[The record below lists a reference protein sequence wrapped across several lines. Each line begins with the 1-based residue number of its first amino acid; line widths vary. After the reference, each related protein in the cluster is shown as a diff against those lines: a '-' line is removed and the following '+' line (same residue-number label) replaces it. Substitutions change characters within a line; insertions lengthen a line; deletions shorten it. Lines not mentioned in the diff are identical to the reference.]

1 MNTAQSPNQNPNQ
14 TPSQNDYIR
23 WFRHIAPYINTHR
36 GKTFV
41 IMFGGEA
48 VSHENFSD
56 LIYDIALLHSLGIK
70 LVLVHGA
77 RKQIDNNLAN
87 CGIDTP
93 FYQGLRVTPKSAL
106 PYILNAVGSIR
117 LQIEAHFS
125 MGLAN
130 SPMYGSSIQVVSG
143 NFVNARPYGVRDG
156 VDYQFTGEVRS
167 IDVTAISHNLQNHHI
182 VLLGSMGYSPT
193 GEVFNLFA
201 EDVALQTA
209 IQLKAD
215 KLIFL
220 GEKSGVEQGELI
232 REMTDK
238 QAKTLIAEL
247 DDSQIENKRFLQS
260 AIYACQNGV
269 LRTHILSYGKN
280 GALLGELF
288 SYDGSGTLISKSA
301 YDEIRPAT
309 IDDIGGLIKLL
320 EPLEQQGILV
330 HRSKQRLESEID
342 LFSIIE
348 RDGMVI
354 GCGALY
360 PLPSETGEIYQA
372 EIACIAI
379 HQNYRSGSR
388 GADLIAFLQ
397 KQAEQQ
403 GIVELFVLTTRTA
416 HWFIELG
423 FQEVAI
429 ETLPKSRLEKYD
441 YQRKSKVLL
450 KTLTKKTSC

>member
-1 MNTAQSPNQNPNQ
+1 MTDQKNFTQPNSQ
-14 TPSQNDYIR
+14 TDYIR

-48 VSHENFSD
+48 VSHDNFSD
-56 LIYDIALLHSLGIK
+56 LIYDIALLHSLGIR

-77 RKQIDNNLAN
+77 RKQIDENLAN
-87 CGIDTP
+87 CGIETP

-106 PYILNAVGSIR
+106 PYVLNAVGSIR

-143 NFVNARPYGVRDG
+143 NFVNARPYGVRNG

-167 IDVTAISHNLQNHHI
+167 IDVNAISHNLHNHHI

-220 GEKSGVEQGELI
+220 GKKSGVEQGELI

-238 QAKTLIAEL
+238 QAKILL
-247 DDSQIENKRFLQS
+247 DSLNDSEHESKRFLQS

-269 LRTHILSYGKN
+269 SRTHILSYIKN
-280 GALLGELF
+280 GALLGEIF

-320 EPLEQQGILV
+320 QPLEEQGILV
-330 HRSKQRLESEID
+330 PRSKQRLESEID

-360 PLPSETGEIYQA
+360 PLPSETGDIYQA

-379 HQNYRSGSR
+379 HPSYRSGSR

-397 KQAEQQ
+397 KQAQSQ
-403 GIVELFVLTTRTA
+403 GISELFALTTRTA
-416 HWFIELG
+416 HWFMELG
-423 FQEVAI
+423 FDEVAI
-429 ETLPKSRLEKYD
+429 ERLPPSRLQKYD
-441 YQRKSKVLL
+441 HERKSKVLL
-450 KTLTKKTSC
+450 KVLVKTS

>member
-1 MNTAQSPNQNPNQ
+1 MKIAQNSANNQRQ
-14 TPSQNDYIR
+14 SEYVY
-23 WFRHIAPYINTHR
+23 WFRHVAPYINKHR

-48 VSHENFSD
+48 VHHPNFSD

-77 RKQIDNNLAN
+77 RQQIDKNLSD
-87 CGIDTP
+87 CGIKTP
-93 FYQGLRVTPKSAL
+93 FYHGLRVTPKSAL
-106 PYILNAVGSIR
+106 PHVLNAVGSIR

-130 SPMYGSSIQVVSG
+130 SPMYGSSIHVVSG

-156 VDYQFTGEVRS
+156 VDYEFTGEVRS
-167 IDVTAISHNLQNHHI
+167 IDSEAISHNLANQHI

-193 GEVFNLFA
+193 GEVFNLFT

-215 KLIFL
+215 KLILL
-220 GEKSGVEQGELI
+220 GEKLGIEQGELV

-238 QAKTLIAEL
+238 QAKALLQNLQDNEL
-247 DDSQIENKRFLQS
+247 ESKRFLQS
-260 AIYACQNGV
+260 AIYACEQGIP
-269 LRTHILSYGKN
+269 RIHILSYAKTGV
-280 GALLGELF
+280 LLEEF
-288 SYDGSGTLISKSA
+288 FTHDGSGTMISKSA

-320 EPLEQQGILV
+320 QPLETQGILIP
-330 HRSKQRLESEID
+330 RSKQRLESEID

-360 PLPSETGEIYQA
+360 PLPDDNGDIYQA
-372 EIACIAI
+372 EIACVAI
-379 HQNYRSGSR
+379 HPSYRSGSR
-388 GADLIAFLQ
+388 GADLMAFLQ
-397 KQAEQQ
+397 QQAKLK
-403 GIVELFVLTTRTA
+403 GIVELFALTTRTA
-416 HWFIELG
+416 HWFMELG
-423 FQEVAI
+423 FQEVPI
-429 ETLPKSRLEKYD
+429 ERLPTCRLQKYD
-441 YQRKSKVLL
+441 HERKSKVLL
-450 KTLTKKTSC
+450 KILSKTA

>member
-1 MNTAQSPNQNPNQ
+1 MINPQNPSTLQNQ
-14 TPSQNDYIR
+14 SEHIL
-23 WFRHIAPYINTHR
+23 WFRHVAPYINTHR

-48 VSHENFSD
+48 VNHPNFGD

-77 RKQIDNNLAN
+77 RQQIDKNLAD
-87 CGIDTP
+87 CGIQTP
-93 FYQGLRVTPKSAL
+93 FYHGLRVTPKSAL
-106 PYILNAVGSIR
+106 PHVLNAVGSIR

-130 SPMYGSSIQVVSG
+130 SPMYGSSIHVVSG

-156 VDYQFTGEVRS
+156 VDYQFTGEVRN
-167 IDVTAISHNLQNHHI
+167 IDVNAINHNLANQHI

-193 GEVFNLFA
+193 GEVFNLFT

-215 KLIFL
+215 KLILF
-220 GEKSGVEQGELI
+220 GEKSGIEQGELI

-238 QAKTLIAEL
+238 QAKDLLTTLNDNERE
-247 DDSQIENKRFLQS
+247 SQRLLKS
-260 AIYACQNGV
+260 AIYACEHGV
-269 LRTHILSYGKN
+269 PRIHILSFTKT

-288 SYDGSGTLISKSA
+288 THDGAGTMISKSA
-301 YDEIRPAT
+301 YDEIRPAS

-320 EPLEQQGILV
+320 QPLEQQGILV
-330 HRSKQRLESEID
+330 PRSKQRLESEID

-360 PLPSETGEIYQA
+360 PLPSDVGDIYQA

-379 HQNYRSGSR
+379 HPNYRSGSR

-397 KQAEQQ
+397 QQAKQQ
-403 GIVELFVLTTRTA
+403 GITELFALTTRTA
-416 HWFIELG
+416 HWFMELG
-423 FQEVAI
+423 FHEVPI
-429 ETLPKSRLEKYD
+429 ERLPMSRLQKYD
-441 YQRKSKVLL
+441 HERKSKVLL
-450 KTLTKKTSC
+450 KILSKTS

>member
-1 MNTAQSPNQNPNQ
+1 MTNPQSIPQSHTQ
-14 TPSQNDYIR
+14 SEHIV
-23 WFRHIAPYINTHR
+23 WFRHVAPYINTHR

-48 VSHENFSD
+48 VNHPNFSD

-77 RKQIDNNLAN
+77 RQQINKNLAD
-87 CGIDTP
+87 CGIETP

-106 PYILNAVGSIR
+106 PHVLNAVGSIR

-156 VDYQFTGEVRS
+156 VDYQLTGEVRN
-167 IDVTAISHNLQNHHI
+167 IDVKAISHNLANQHI

-193 GEVFNLFA
+193 GEVFNLFT

-215 KLIFL
+215 KLILL
-220 GEKSGVEQGELI
+220 GEKSGIEQGGLI

-238 QAKTLIAEL
+238 QAKDLFNSLHDNERE
-247 DDSQIENKRFLQS
+247 SKRFLKS
-260 AIYACQNGV
+260 AIYACEHGV
-269 LRTHILSYGKN
+269 PRTHILSYAKT

-288 SYDGSGTLISKSA
+288 THDGSGTLISKCA
-301 YDEIRPAT
+301 YDEIRPAS

-320 EPLEQQGILV
+320 QPLEEQGILV
-330 HRSKQRLESEID
+330 PRSKQRLESEID

-360 PLPSETGEIYQA
+360 PLPDDNGDIYQA
-372 EIACIAI
+372 EIACVAI
-379 HQNYRSGSR
+379 HPNYRSGSR

-397 KQAEQQ
+397 KQAKLQ
-403 GIVELFVLTTRTA
+403 GITELFALTTRTA
-416 HWFIELG
+416 HWFMELG
-423 FQEVAI
+423 FNEVPI
-429 ETLPKSRLEKYD
+429 ERLPTCRLQKYD
-441 YQRKSKVLL
+441 HERKSKVLL
-450 KTLTKKTSC
+450 KTLPKAP

>member
-1 MNTAQSPNQNPNQ
+1 MMTSDQSLAKNLA
-14 TPSQNDYIR
+14 QNDYIR
-23 WFRHIAPYINTHR
+23 WFRHVAPYINTHR

-41 IMFGGEA
+41 IMFGDE
-48 VSHENFSD
+48 VVNHENFSD
-56 LIYDIALLHSLGIK
+56 LIYDIALLESLGVR

-77 RKQIDNNLAN
+77 RKTIDESLAKY
-87 CGIDTP
+87 GIETP
-93 FYQGLRVTPKSAL
+93 FANGLRITPKSAL

-117 LQIEAHFS
+117 LQIEARFS

-130 SPMYGSSIQVVSG
+130 SPMYGSSIHVVSG
-143 NFVNARPYGVRDG
+143 NFVNARPYGVRG
-156 VDYQFTGEVRS
+156 GMDYQFTGEVRS
-167 IDVTAISHNLQNHHI
+167 IDTTAINQNLANGHI

-201 EDVALQTA
+201 EEVALQTA
-209 IQLKAD
+209 IQLKAE

-220 GEKSGVEQGELI
+220 GEKSVEYGGFI

-238 QAKTLIAEL
+238 QAQDLLANIDKHEPYHP
-247 DDSQIENKRFLQS
+247 FLQS
-260 AIYACQNGV
+260 AIHACQHGV
-269 LRTHILSYGKN
+269 ARTHILSYADN

-288 SYDGSGTLISKSA
+288 THDGAGTMISKSA

-330 HRSKQRLESEID
+330 PRSRQRLESDIEQ
-342 LFSIIE
+342 FSIIE

-354 GCGALY
+354 GCGALV
-360 PLPSETGEIYQA
+360 PLPADTGDIYQA

-379 HQNYRSGSR
+379 HPNYRSGSR

-397 KQAEQQ
+397 QQAQQQ
-403 GIVELFVLTTRTA
+403 GIFELFALTTRTA
-416 HWFIELG
+416 HWFMELG
-423 FQEVAI
+423 FHEVAI
-429 ETLPKSRLEKYD
+429 ERLPTSRLQKYD
-441 YQRKSKVLL
+441 HERKSKVLL
-450 KTLTKKTSC
+450 KILANHHEK